1 MPLEIN
7 IEVALVVFSKLLIHG
22 TNHKLNSIFLII
34 FLKSLHVLPE
44 MSSSQLKYFV
54 HSGNIFEAKKV

>member
-7 IEVALVVFSKLLIHG
+7 KSSTCSVFKTVDTWHKSQVKL
-22 TNHKLNSIFLII
+22 FLII